1 MRYRRRMRRFL
12 VISLLVIIGV
22 TIALSFHQPPMRLM
36 PTPALFSQGLPDG
49 FVVNKA
55 AIADNRMEVFYAT
68 NRLAVGPRTNR
79 LYAVVPGR
87 DLHLGVAT
95 IRVGGPGDTVERLKA
110 LSTSAVDDPRP
121 RLNLETL
128 AEMGTVAADAPERL
142 TPGTR
147 AWLGLVNAA
156 IDRSIDKDIIIYVH
170 GANSTVERA
179 AGQAAQL
186 RHFTGHNSVVL
197 LFAWP
202 TAENFLVYPRD
213 IVTAYGAAPQLAR
226 IIELLSNHSRARHI
240 DVLTYSAGG
249 TVGSDGLA
257 LTGRMAAAGVPI
269 RLGEVYHAAPDADTR
284 AFVDDLRDYARVA
297 SRVTVAAN
305 MDDAALIISQVVNR
319 GSRAGR
325 PDMAELSP
333 GATRFLLEATRTQG
347 LELLRINPDYI
358 PDLSRRSHSFWYDD
372 PWVSS
377 DLLLTFLFN
386 LSPRERGLEDGI
398 SQLAPGKEAVHWYFP
413 RDYDARLP
421 GVLAALR
428 ARAADQREKAPV
440 AR

>member
-1 MRYRRRMRRFL
+1 MKRFFIIAL
-12 VISLLVIIGV
+12 IVIVGV
-22 TIALSFHQPPMRLM
+22 TVALSFHQPPMRLM
-36 PTPALFSQGLPDG
+36 PTPALFNQGLPDG
-49 FVVNKA
+49 FVVNTA

-68 NRLAVGPRTNR
+68 NRLPVGPRTNR

-87 DLHLGVAT
+87 DMHFGVAT
-95 IRVGGPGDTVERLKA
+95 IRVGGPGDTIEQLKA
-110 LSTSAVDDPRP
+110 LSTSTIEDTRP
-121 RLNLETL
+121 RLNLDTL
-128 AEMGTVAADAPERL
+128 AEMGTLAADDPERL

-213 IVTAYGAAPQLAR
+213 IETAFGAAPQLAR
-226 IIELLSNHSRARHI
+226 VIALLSKHSRARKV

-257 LTGRMAAAGVPI
+257 LTGRMASDGVPI

-284 AFVDDLRDYARVA
+284 AFVDDMRDYAKVA
-297 SRVTVAAN
+297 SRTTVAAN
-305 MDDAALIISQVVNR
+305 MDDAALIIAQIVNR

-333 GATRFLLEATRTQG
+333 NATRFLLEATREHG

-377 DLLLTFLFN
+377 DLLLAFLFN
-386 LSPRERGLEDGI
+386 LTPEQRGLESGI
-398 SQLAPGKEAVHWYFP
+398 SVLAPGKEAVHWSFP
-413 RDYDARLP
+413 KDYAARLP
-421 GVLAALR
+421 GVVEALR
-428 ARAADQREKAPV
+428 VRAQPAGDQREKLPV